1 MLNSSIINEKKI
13 RKNCAKFSISIIKC
27 ALNKNLFKLNVNVRL
42 IEYVYE
48 IVSNDRNKLMM
59 VVMKHLVS
67 YTCY

>member
-1 MLNSSIINEKKI
+1 M
-13 RKNCAKFSISIIKC
+13 FSISIIKC

-48 IVSNDRNKLMM
+48 IISNDRNKLMM

-67 YTCY
+67 CTCY